1 MYELTKS
8 LMLKIFN
15 LIGIS
20 LLAMGVTISMAN
32 AQEIS
37 SSAVNFKQSTS
48 GGKFSNCMIELEY
61 TFSDRR
67 LKKKM
72 SALYGGLSLAISKK
86 NDLYW
91 FIKIV
96 TSENMEILPINA
108 SGLSTPENSFE
119 SRQIPCDDQ
128 RQFCGGI
135 TGLDRVLEIF
145 TALNKDRL
153 VLWFNHKPGGFDERL
168 PISFLRSFQS
178 KGQTHKQC
186 VNSLLK
192 RAMTKYK

>member
-1 MYELTKS
+1 MYKFIKFPLFKT
-8 LMLKIFN
+8 FN
-15 LIGIS
+15 LIWIS
-20 LLAMGVTISMAN
+20 LLAMGVTIPLLK

-48 GGKFSNCMIELEY
+48 SGEFSNCMIELDY
-61 TFSDRR
+61 MFSDRR

-72 SALYGGLSLAISKK
+72 SALYGGISLALSKK

-108 SGLSTPENSFE
+108 SGLSTPEKSFKA
-119 SRQIPCDDQ
+119 RQIPCDDQ
-128 RQFCGGI
+128 RQFCGAI
-135 TGLDRVLEIF
+135 VGLDGVLEIF
-145 TALNKDRL
+145 KALNEDRL

-168 PISFLRSFQS
+168 PISFLRSFKS
-178 KGQTHKQC
+178 KGQRHQQC
-186 VNSLLK
+186 VNSVLK
-192 RAMTKYK
+192 KAMIKYK